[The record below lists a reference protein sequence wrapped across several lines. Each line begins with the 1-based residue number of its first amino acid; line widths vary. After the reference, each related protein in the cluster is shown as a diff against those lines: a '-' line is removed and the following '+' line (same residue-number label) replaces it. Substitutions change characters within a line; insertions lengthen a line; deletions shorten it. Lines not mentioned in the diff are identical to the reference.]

1 MMSLTH
7 SSLHA
12 ALATGATLVVAG
24 GRLGRVIRADFDRW
38 HAAQDHKA
46 WPAPALQNWQEWL
59 NLQVAMHPAAL
70 GAAELMLSPGQ
81 EHALWTRCIEECA
94 VLLDIPD
101 LASAPLARLAQE
113 AWAIQYGY
121 AIDDLAH
128 GVHNVSLEQRAYR
141 AWAHRFRELC
151 EELQVIDQARVL
163 LTLPP
168 TGRGQTTFS
177 VGFSDASPALCRVL
191 PPTFP
196 TRAAPACAH
205 EYLSYLETSD
215 EIAAAVTWALQ
226 ARAQDSVQVPV
237 IVYADP
243 TLLAPLE
250 RALTRATAP
259 LTSVSLL
266 APMNFRPAALREP
279 SLMAN
284 TALRLLNATGE
295 ISRPNAVALL
305 NSPYLGLGDT
315 AGNLAGNQEWVARA
329 RAAAHVLNTGV
340 EDVPLS
346 TLAAVTRQFG
356 CQNFEAV
363 WPALHLLARDRAR
376 RLDLKQWLSRIEQ
389 TLTAAGWPG
398 SALLNA
404 TEEDELERWRRAL
417 DEVAALDLVLPAQS
431 LAQALQWINQAV
443 RRVGGAATPTLDAIE
458 ILSLPEAAALA
469 PPQVRVIGLHA
480 GVWPA
485 ATDPTPFLSFQ
496 AQRLAGVPAAAR
508 EQTFARA
515 ALIFAAVNN
524 QATALCA
531 SFATHVGDVA
541 QQAVQGLD
549 LALSPTPE
557 VARESRPAF
566 PAAFET
572 CEDSSVPVQAAEQIR
587 GGSALLTDQAACP
600 FRAFARHRLHAPA
613 MEIPQLGPDSRL
625 RGDLAHRV
633 LATFW
638 RRYRSQSTVRN
649 LSDTAR
655 TAALAEVVTEVL
667 DAIPSPPPGWSLEH
681 ARLARLCGEWLAFD
695 LARPSFEV
703 IACEAPRTLHLDAL
717 ELRLR
722 IDRIDRLADGG
733 TLLIDYKTGG
743 NPTRSQWELPRPDQ
757 PQLLAYALTEVAATG
772 IAFGR
777 VRSGKCDIVDL
788 PKNISRATSESAEA
802 SLAWHTTRA
811 AWQAEL
817 TTLARAFVAGNAEVA
832 PKDALKTCRY
842 CDLQVLCRVH
852 EASLAIPDDEPDE

>member
-12 ALATGATLVVAG
+12 ALTTGATLVVAG
-24 GRLGRVIRADFDRW
+24 GRLGRVIRAGFDRW
-38 HAAQDHKA
+38 HAAQGYKA

-59 NLQVAMHPAAL
+59 NLQVATHPAAL

-94 VLLDIPD
+94 APLEIPD
-101 LASAPLARLAQE
+101 LAPAPLARLAQE

-121 AIDDLAH
+121 GIHDLAH
-128 GVHNVSLEQRAYR
+128 GIQSVSLEQRAYR
-141 AWAHRFRELC
+141 AWARRFRELC
-151 EELQVIDQARVL
+151 LELQVIDQAQVL

-168 TGRGQTTFS
+168 TGRGPTTFS

-196 TRAAPACAH
+196 TRAAPARAR

-215 EIAAAVTWALQ
+215 EITAAVTWALQ
-226 ARAQDSVQVPV
+226 ARTQDSVQVPV
-237 IVYADP
+237 IAYADL

-250 RALTRATAP
+250 RALTRATAR
-259 LTSVSLL
+259 LTPMSLL

-305 NSPYLGLGDT
+305 NSPYLGLGDP
-315 AGNLAGNQEWVARA
+315 AGNLAGNLEWVARA

-363 WPALHLLARDRAR
+363 WPALHLLARERAR

-485 ATDPTPFLSFQ
+485 APDPTPFLSFQ
-496 AQRLAGVPAAAR
+496 AQRQAGVPAAAR

-515 ALIFAAVNN
+515 ALIFAAVNT

-531 SFATHVGDVA
+531 SFATYVGDVA

-549 LALSPTPE
+549 LILTTPE

-572 CEDSSVPVQAAEQIR
+572 CDDSSVPVQAVEHIR

-613 MEIPQLGPDSRL
+613 LEIPQLGPDPRL
-625 RGDLAHRV
+625 RGDLVHRV

-638 RRYRSQSTVRN
+638 RRYRNQSAVRN
-649 LSDTAR
+649 LTDAAR

-733 TLLIDYKTGG
+733 VLLIDYKTGG

-757 PQLLAYALTEVAATG
+757 PQLLAYALTEVEATG

-788 PKNISRATSESAEA
+788 PKNISRATTESAVA
-802 SLAWHTTRA
+802 LLAWHTTRA